1 VVTAPNSTE
10 SRVCWACASAAPHA
24 LTAPM
29 RRLRRSPPISPAERI
44 FTTGRASARYRASSS
59 HLILY
64 SYYIRLFADYYLTD
78 DNAVVVPRL
87 NSIMMTSAAAMRG
100 ALPFAI
106 GLEDGELRRRLGIA
120 ILSGLIVSQMLTL
133 CTPR

>member
-1 VVTAPNSTE
+1 LRECGPA
-10 SRVCWACASAAPHA
+10 RACGTDATIATLSANQPGRTHFHHR
-24 LTAPM
+24 P
-29 RRLRRSPPISPAERI
+29 RLREISCIVFAPYII
-44 FTTGRASARYRASSS
+44 F
-59 HLILY
+59 ILY
-64 SYYIRLFADYYLTD
+64 SDFADYYLTD